1 VPVRALT
8 VVALLAALAPSAAA
22 STDPPRHLDAVVT
35 PDDTLFPTW
44 QWYLQARDGVD
55 AFPLRLPDA
64 ARLRSVTVAVVD
76 GGIDPTIPELRAF
89 GGHPAIVADRR
100 SFVPN
105 QPLGT
110 STHGT
115 LVAGLIA
122 ARTRNAFGFAAPG
135 LSVRLLDLQVVSRR
149 ASDRDVI
156 EPAWESAAI
165 HYAVDHGARV
175 VNLSLSASRNPS
187 GRGLAA
193 HPDAYSPIEAAAV
206 RYAVR
211 KGALVVASAGNDHW
225 RFVDWPAALPHVVAV
240 SAVDRNRH
248 RASFSNADPML
259 NDITAPGVD
268 IASTVPATLD
278 PSGLSVNA
286 GDSGDPDLALDGT
299 TAGTSFSAPL
309 VSGAAALLLA
319 LRPSLEA
326 SQVENLLALTA
337 RDLAPRGRD
346 SLFGAGELD
355 VNAAVA
361 RALAGPLPTRDA
373 GEPNDDVA
381 EATPLGRLR
390 YRLYRASAS
399 RWSDRIDVYSVRV
412 RAGQRIAAVL
422 RGLGRAD
429 LDLLLFR
436 PGTRSIAALDA
447 KALSTLVAASLSRS
461 GNERLLVRARTGGT
475 WYVAVV
481 AARGRGGYNLVVRR
495 R

>member
-1 VPVRALT
+1 VPVRLLT
-8 VVALLAALAPSAAA
+8 VLALLAALVPSAAA
-22 STDPPRHLDAVVT
+22 SSDPPRHLDATIV

-44 QWYLQARDGVD
+44 QWYLQAASGVD
-55 AFPLRLPDA
+55 AFPLRIPDS
-64 ARLRSVTVAVVD
+64 ARLRPVTVAVVD
-76 GGIDPTIPELRAF
+76 GGIDPTIPELRATA
-89 GGHPAIVADRR
+89 GHPAIVVDRR
-100 SFVPN
+100 SFVPG
-105 QPLGT
+105 QPVGV

-135 LSVRLLDLQVVSRR
+135 LSARLLDLQVVSRR
-149 ASDRDVI
+149 SADRDVI
-156 EPAWESAAI
+156 DPAWESAAI

-187 GRGLAA
+187 GRSLAL
-193 HPDAYSPIEAAAV
+193 HPDAFSPIEAAAV

-211 KGALVVASAGNDHW
+211 RGALVVASAGNDHW

-240 SAVDRNRH
+240 SAVDKDRH

-259 NDITAPGVD
+259 NDLTAPGVD
-268 IASTVPATLD
+268 IASTVPGTLD
-278 PSGLSVNA
+278 PNGLSINA
-286 GDSGDPDLALDGT
+286 GSSGDPDLALDGT

-309 VSGAAALLLA
+309 ASAAAALLFA
-319 LRPSLEA
+319 LRPSLQA
-326 SQVENLLALTA
+326 SQVETILAMTA
-337 RDLAPRGRD
+337 RDLGARGRD
-346 SLFGAGELD
+346 SAFGSGELD

-361 RALAGPLPTRDA
+361 RALNGPLPTRDG

-381 EATPLGRLR
+381 QATPLGRLG

-399 RWSDRIDVYSVRV
+399 RWSDRIDVYSIRV
-412 RAGQRIAAVL
+412 RAGQRIGVAL

-436 PGTRSIAALDA
+436 PGTRSIEALDT
-447 KALSTLVAASLSRS
+447 KAFARLAGASLSRG
-461 GNERLLVRARTGGT
+461 GNEHLLVRARTGGT